1 MYSESALAFT
11 LSKQTLIG
19 LVNFSVRAAPSHS
32 LLFQFFFS
40 LFVAISLT
48 LTFARTM
55 LLYENWSKRRGLKL
69 SASTN
74 MRGEVKDM
82 RGGR

>member
-1 MYSESALAFT
+1 MVVFLYSGNALAFT

-19 LVNFSVRAAPSHS
+19 LVNFSVRAAPFQP
-32 LLFQFFFS
+32 LLFQFFFSLS

-55 LLYENWSKRRGLKL
+55 LLYESWSKKKRV
-69 SASTN
+69 
-74 MRGEVKDM
+74 EVKCIHKH
-82 RGGR
+82 